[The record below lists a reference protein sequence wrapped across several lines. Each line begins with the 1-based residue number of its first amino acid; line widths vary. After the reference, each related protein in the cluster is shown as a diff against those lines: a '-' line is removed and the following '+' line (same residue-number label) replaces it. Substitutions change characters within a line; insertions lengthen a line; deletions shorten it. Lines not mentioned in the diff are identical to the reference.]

1 MDQKR
6 KTAIIVRISICALAL
21 TLMVSLVTGAVRV
34 SILMDTPFNILA
46 LMVACLAA
54 SMALALGILYY
65 LEKSKSCQNIS
76 CTYHP
81 HYNDDGGSLFKEMTG
96 VLNVSE
102 LRAVGLIVDEHD
114 TQKSDAAPVESTIQP
129 AVLSADKKVPAS
141 VQAPVQSGE
150 IELPKKAPEQISS
163 VSAQAT
169 AQTNRD
175 DTSTIS
181 VGKPAEELVPPIT
194 YEEIFGTSIEA
205 VLIDEIGDVEE
216 PHEKPSMD
224 FTDNMIPVIITA
236 VYNTKLEAA
245 IAANRANA
253 PKELSGESTAIE
265 WLFNEQPENNT
276 GRHFKSEAPTTQ
288 GKRSGK
294 RATVTRID
302 SVA

>member
-6 KTAIIVRISICALAL
+6 KTAIIVRIFICALAL
-21 TLMVSLVTGAVRV
+21 TLMISLITGAVQI

-46 LMVACLAA
+46 LMAACLAA
-54 SMALALGILYY
+54 SIAVALGILYY

-81 HYNDDGGSLFKEMTG
+81 QYNDDGGSLFKEMTG
-96 VLNVSE
+96 VLDVGE
-102 LRAVGLIVDEHD
+102 LRAAGLIDGEND
-114 TQKSDAAPVESTIQP
+114 PQENE
-129 AVLSADKKVPAS
+129 L
-141 VQAPVQSGE
+141 APVQPNASE
-150 IELPKKAPEQISS
+150 CLQSAPK
-163 VSAQAT
+163 QASPMPVT
-169 AQTNRD
+169 TQPNANEVTP
-175 DTSTIS
+175 T
-181 VGKPAEELVPPIT
+181 KAEEFAEALVPTIT

-205 VLIDEIGDVEE
+205 ALVDEVGDVEE

-245 IAANRANA
+245 IAANRASA
-253 PKELSGESTAIE
+253 PKELSGESTALE

-276 GRHFKSEAPTTQ
+276 GRHFKAETPTTQ
-288 GKRSGK
+288 GKRNGK
-294 RATVTRID
+294 KATVTRID